1 MKVSMLLLIMFA
13 ADLPLTGAVRKPGDK
28 RSRDDDT
35 QQPNNQFA
43 ADAPEQEKTYSVT
56 LTPIGVTN
64 DDEQMALCESIMHH
78 MQADWLMRH
87 ADGGLRFAAMSRERG
102 DHAREAHL
110 QACYSIS
117 TTASTPEQMK
127 RLAAAEKKHIK
138 DLIANVTEYTIRL
151 MHKTVHPR
159 DKSYI
164 IGYCT
169 AKDEGLDHYTGFTID
184 LEDEEVETCKNVYRA
199 KAAKNSFAGG
209 EKMNK
214 APHQNQKLLPI
225 NVGNIFTLTSW
236 FVEQHRL
243 ARLAAQLTLP
253 IIVAYAL
260 STLKYRIDENVIT
273 GRNGGNNLD
282 VARSQAL
289 LQLSLTGPASHTRDI
304 IPLVE
309 TILYGN
315 GSERPTGVV
324 HPDLPTTAQLIADY
338 DLAAAKALCA
348 SLAEQ
353 DESSVTYIASAPLS
367 ITRFETPRATRGK
380 YIVLDFMASSASIN
394 AARQMANAGLT
405 GKSLVSTE
413 QLENA
418 CGYLAAAWAYHLH
431 RLDQKTT
438 QNFDDITM
446 EQARTYNRGTEIE
459 KQNKYLNMGER
470 GQTAAFLEVV
480 DIMWLINE
488 AEEEN
493 TYTPFY
499 AEPSDWRNNDYW
511 YDAEGNDEPTG
522 IDWLD
527 GVMAFNHWQVAFERS
542 VAEPEEWGKVHIAV
556 VNTVKANVLGPNAV
570 GVHWIVIAWQ
580 VEGQVEGMD
589 A

>member
-1 MKVSMLLLIMFA
+1 MTSSHSSR
-13 ADLPLTGAVRKPGDK
+13 PSCTETGASGPPG
-28 RSRDDDT
+28 
-35 QQPNNQFA
+35 
-43 ADAPEQEKTYSVT
+43 
-56 LTPIGVTN
+56 
-64 DDEQMALCESIMHH
+64 
-78 MQADWLMRH
+78 
-87 ADGGLRFAAMSRERG
+87 
-102 DHAREAHL
+102 
-110 QACYSIS
+110 
-117 TTASTPEQMK
+117 
-127 RLAAAEKKHIK
+127 
-138 DLIANVTEYTIRL
+138 
-151 MHKTVHPR
+151 
-159 DKSYI
+159 
-164 IGYCT
+164 
-169 AKDEGLDHYTGFTID
+169 
-184 LEDEEVETCKNVYRA
+184 
-199 KAAKNSFAGG
+199 SF
-209 EKMNK
+209 
-214 APHQNQKLLPI
+214 I
-225 NVGNIFTLTSW
+225 
-236 FVEQHRL
+236 
-243 ARLAAQLTLP
+243 
-253 IIVAYAL
+253 
-260 STLKYRIDENVIT
+260 
-273 GRNGGNNLD
+273 
-282 VARSQAL
+282 
-289 LQLSLTGPASHTRDI
+289 
-304 IPLVE
+304 
-309 TILYGN
+309 
-315 GSERPTGVV
+315 
-324 HPDLPTTAQLIADY
+324 PDLPTTAQLIADY

-556 VNTVKANVLGPNAV
+556 VNTVKATCSVRMPWAFTGSSSHGRLKAGRRDGRLARERVRIMGRVGARKCSQGTHKEDGPKLGKSGGWATISLRAV
-570 GVHWIVIAWQ
+570 GRAWWQ
-580 VEGQVEGMD
+580 HIDMRVERWRLGGS
-589 A
+589 